1 MTTIHKVVPR
11 DYAGWQQPVK
21 AILNDPPVSP
31 SEGDRYLINT
41 VPTGAWVGH
50 GGSVATYNST
60 PGWDYAVPAEGWY
73 VYDIDS
79 NVRLIYDGAVWASD
93 AVAGEINT
101 SSNLGDGAGL
111 VYKQKVGVDLQLRS
125 IKAGTG
131 VNVTNN
137 TADITLT
144 SNDSAIVHN
153 NLSGY
158 AAANHRAVNYNGTT
172 HCIEVTI

>member
-1 MTTIHKVVPR
+1 MTVHKVVPR
-11 DYAGWQQPVK
+11 DFAGWQQPVK
-21 AILNDPPVSP
+21 DILNTPPGGGA
-31 SEGDRYLINT
+31 EGDRYLIDT
-41 VPTGAWVGH
+41 IPTDAWVGH
-50 GGSVATYNST
+50 AKSVATWNGT
-60 PGWDYAVPAEGWY
+60 GWDYAVPAEGWF

-79 NVRLIYDGAVWASD
+79 NARLKYDGASWAAD

-137 TADITLT
+137 TNDITLT

-153 NLSGY
+153 SLSGY
-158 AAANHRAVNYNGTT
+158 AAANHRAVNFNASIN
-172 HCIEVTI
+172 CVEITI